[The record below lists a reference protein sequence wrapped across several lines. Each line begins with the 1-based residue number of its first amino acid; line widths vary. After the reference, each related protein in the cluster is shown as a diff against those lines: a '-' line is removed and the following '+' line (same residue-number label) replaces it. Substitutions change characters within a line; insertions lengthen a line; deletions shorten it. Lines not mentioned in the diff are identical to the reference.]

1 MPWAIIA
8 SAGAILGG
16 WMSGAWRRATTPD
29 TPAMPALPALPRLD
43 PVVWNLLILVIA
55 GALAVKVLRGGVSTV
70 SGGVKSL
77 FG

>member
-1 MPWAIIA
+1 MPWLIA

-16 WMSGAWRRATTPD
+16 WLSGTWRRATTPD

-43 PVVWNLLILVIA
+43 PAVWNFLILVIA
-55 GALAVKVLRGGVSTV
+55 GALAVKVLRGAVGTV
-70 SGGVKSL
+70 SGGVKNL